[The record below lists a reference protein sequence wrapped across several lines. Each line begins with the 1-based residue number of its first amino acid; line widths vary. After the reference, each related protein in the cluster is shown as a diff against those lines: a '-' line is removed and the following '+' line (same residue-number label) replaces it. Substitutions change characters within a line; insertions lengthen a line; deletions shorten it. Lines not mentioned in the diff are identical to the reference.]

1 MRDLVSSLH
10 ANNQHYIVMVDP
22 GKNLYRSLR
31 RERANDCTA
40 VAYQDY
46 AAFNDGVDAGI
57 FLKMGD
63 GSIYKGKVWPGVT
76 AFPDWFHEKTQSYW
90 DGQFQS
96 FFNADTGVDI
106 DALYV
111 FNCNSKGRH

>member
-1 MRDLVSSLH
+1 MAD
-10 ANNQHYIVMVDP
+10 
-22 GKNLYRSLR
+22 
-31 RERANDCTA
+31 RAIA

-46 AAFNDGVDAGI
+46 AAFNAGKEADI

-76 AFPDWFHEKTQSYW
+76 AFPDWFHEDAQSYW
-90 DGQFQS
+90 DGQFES

-106 DALYV
+106 DAL
-111 FNCNSKGRH
+111 